1 MDLNLKANLKSQLEA
16 VLSAYQ
22 QLVQKSKYDDL
33 SDLRRQDH
41 QRVTTLMRAAVHRV
55 GGSNSTYAQQVEN
68 ILSRTLTHDGFKVTE
83 LAGIVD
89 ALLADLDAGYLQSVE
104 ELIHGELFSDL
115 LEMSTHLLEEGYKD
129 PSAVVTGS
137 ALEAHLRQ
145 LCQRHS
151 INIEVIIGGK
161 SRSKKADQMN
171 ADLKKANVYSKLD
184 QKNVTAWL
192 DLRNKAA
199 HGHYA
204 EYTADQVKLMT
215 DGVRDFITRN
225 PA

>member
-1 MDLNLKANLKSQLEA
+1 MDPNLKANLKSQLEA
-16 VLSAYQ
+16 ALSEYQ

-33 SDLRRQDH
+33 SDLRGHDH
-41 QRVTTLMRAAVHRV
+41 QRATALMRAAVHRV
-55 GGSNSTYAQQVEN
+55 GGSNSTYAQQVEH
-68 ILSRTLTHDGFKVTE
+68 ILGRVSGDGYKVTE
-83 LAGIVD
+83 LAGIID
-89 ALLADLDAGYLQSVE
+89 ALLADFNAGYLQSVE
-104 ELIHGELFSDL
+104 ELIHGELFSDF
-115 LEMSTHLLEEGYKD
+115 LEMSIHLLEEGYKD

-145 LCQRHS
+145 LCKRHS
-151 INIEVIIGGK
+151 IDVEVIVGGK
-161 SRSKKADQMN
+161 PRPKKADQMN
-171 ADLKKANVYSKLD
+171 ADLKRANVYSMLD

-199 HGHYA
+199 HGLYA
-204 EYTADQVKLMT
+204 EYTADQVRLMT